1 MIAAM
6 STLLAA
12 AAAAPPAGGA
22 EITQVIGASLAGGV
36 LTAILLVLGLGHR
49 QGRVRLLGDAATL
62 AAKIGR
68 LPTWAALPAGL
79 AGSSLVVAAF
89 GFYWDVS
96 LHIDDGRD
104 PGPLANPS
112 HYFILAGLF
121 GIAAAGWLAVV
132 LPEER
137 SDGTPPTFVRITR
150 TWHAPVGGFLLMA
163 CAFFAL
169 IGFPLDDVS
178 HRLCGQDVTL
188 WGPTHLMMLGGAA
201 MTLVAILVLLA
212 EAQLAPGRAAAK
224 TAEAPAAV
232 ERSIRTADRW
242 RAFTQVS
249 AFGGLL
255 IGLSIFQ
262 GEFDFGVPQF
272 RLLYEP
278 LLLAFASGMALV
290 CARATAGRGAAI
302 GALVFFFAV
311 RGGLSLF
318 VGPIAGHT
326 ATHLPLYVVEALVVE
341 ATAFAVTP
349 ARRPYRFGL
358 VAGVLVGTL
367 GTLSEAAWS
376 QVAMPIAW
384 PGHVV
389 PSAVLV
395 GVIGGVSGALVGTFV
410 AGGLRLR
417 TDVVGSP
424 RHWAIAVG
432 SVLALA
438 GTIAVLGHTTVPDGR
453 ATVTLGTP
461 FVKDGQR
468 FAQATVRFDPP
479 AVAEDA
485 DWLDGMAW
493 QGSDKL
499 VQAPLKRIGEG
510 VYRTAD
516 ALPISGEW
524 KSSIRLHRGTAMAA
538 IPVYL
543 PADAAIPA
551 AEVPATATFTRPLV
565 SEQQI
570 LQRERKDDVPGWLW
584 GVSGLVVLAFV
595 VAILGFTGWCLVRI
609 ATLAGRGTPTAGTPG
624 GPVTTGTPRVPA
636 RVA

>member
-1 MIAAM
+1 MIWRM
-6 STLLAA
+6 FTSLAA
-12 AAAAPPAGGA
+12 SAAAAPPAGGA
-22 EITQVIGASLAGGV
+22 ELAQVIGASLVGGV
-36 LTAILLVLGLGHR
+36 LTALLVVLGFGHR
-49 QGRVRLLGDAATL
+49 QGRIKVLGQAALLS
-62 AAKIGR
+62 AKIGR

-79 AGSSLVVAAF
+79 AGGSLLVAAF

-132 LPEER
+132 LPDER
-137 SDGTPPTFVRITR
+137 TDDTPRTFVRITR
-150 TWHAPVGGFLLMA
+150 TWHAPVGGLLLIA

-169 IGFPLDDVS
+169 VGFPLDDVS
-178 HRLCGQDVTL
+178 HRLFGQDVTL

-212 EAQLAPGRAAAK
+212 EAQLAPGRA
-224 TAEAPAAV
+224 TPGSPGG
-232 ERSIRTADRW
+232 ERSLLTADRL
-242 RAFTQVS
+242 RALNQVS

-278 LLLAFASGMALV
+278 LLLAFASGLALV
-290 CARATAGRGAAI
+290 CARATAGRGAAL
-302 GALVFFFAV
+302 GALVFFFVV

-326 ATHLPLYVVEALVVE
+326 ATHIPLYVVEALVVE
-341 ATAFAVTP
+341 AVAFAVSP
-349 ARRPYRFGL
+349 GRRPYRFGL
-358 VAGVLVGTL
+358 VAGILVGTL

-384 PGHVV
+384 PGHVL
-389 PSAVLV
+389 PSALLV

-424 RHWAIAVG
+424 RHWAIAAG

-438 GTIAVLGHTTVPDGR
+438 GTIAALGHTTVPDGR
-453 ATVTLGTP
+453 ATVTLGP
-461 FVKDGQR
+461 AVMKDG
-468 FAQATVRFDPP
+468 A
-479 AVAEDA
+479 
-485 DWLDGMAW
+485 
-493 QGSDKL
+493 
-499 VQAPLKRIGEG
+499 
-510 VYRTAD
+510 
-516 ALPISGEW
+516 ALRPG
-524 KSSIRLHRGTAMAA
+524 
-538 IPVYL
+538 
-543 PADAAIPA
+543 D
-551 AEVPATATFTRPLV
+551 RPLRPARGGR
-565 SEQQI
+565 QG
-570 LQRERKDDVPGWLW
+570 R
-584 GVSGLVVLAFV
+584 
-595 VAILGFTGWCLVRI
+595 
-609 ATLAGRGTPTAGTPG
+609 LAGRHGLAGIPE
-624 GPVTTGTPRVPA
+624 A
-636 RVA
+636 RARAAGACG